1 MNSRGSWSIEGIE
14 PSVRERAE
22 AAARRAG
29 MSLEDWLNSA
39 IREADTPA
47 TQGAAATSDKPN
59 PAQDAHDVAEIHQ
72 RLDSIAQQI
81 EQMSRPAEQHQP
93 PVARQL
99 NDAISRL
106 DERLARITAPTPH
119 PPQHMAEPTAPH
131 DDHSAADMA
140 SSAQPHPA
148 SSLDLAV
155 AEILARQGELER
167 DRRQS
172 DASRKAATTPASAAD
187 ISGLEQQLSKITGQ
201 IEAMQQPANIEQSIA
216 ALRSELGDIHRAI
229 AEAMPRRAIESI
241 EHEVRRLAQRIDDN
255 RHDGSDDQALAGVE
269 RALGEIH
276 QTLTTLT
283 PAEQLAGFDEAIRNL
298 GVRLDTIVRA
308 ADDPAS
314 LQQLEGTIASL
325 RNIVATVASNEALAQ
340 LSEHVQALA
349 TKVDQFSATGGYG
362 ETFSALEQRIA
373 TLTTAL
379 QTRPASGEIQS
390 EQLEGAL
397 RTLSERLDR
406 IPVGTDSSSAFAHLE
421 QRVSYLLER
430 LEASADH
437 RASGLGRVEEGL
449 QDVLRHL
456 EQQQAQFAAQPPR
469 TATPELALDSELVD
483 TIKRE
488 LIDIRNSQSESE
500 RHTQDSLEAVHNT
513 LGHVVDR
520 LAMIESELRAARAAP
535 QSPAAAPMAARP
547 TPPHQRPELPNP
559 VQAAPTVRAPTVS
572 AAPPPAPPVAP
583 EATPVFAASRIADDI
598 SEPETPRQRH
608 ADVPAVTTPA
618 TEPRIEPLR
627 SPIHTELP
635 PDHPLEPGTRPP
647 GRTLS
652 PGERIAASED
662 ALSELSS
669 AAPVE
674 PASTSSFI
682 AAARRAARAAA
693 SAPTTDAPSRA
704 VSLNESIRAAAKG
717 SAITSKIRSLLVGAS
732 VVAIVLGSFK
742 MAMTLLD
749 SGSPPANR
757 PRAEQSS
764 TVAPAAS
771 GTSKS
776 NTLPSITSPTPLD
789 RQSLNAPANANG
801 ATGES
806 TASAPLPSA
815 AVTATTP
822 DSNAPQPAAPDI
834 TGSVPAAG
842 SGVMPVPGANSSAI
856 APDATLEKLPESIGS
871 LTLRTAAQK
880 GNPAAAY
887 EIAVRYSEGK
897 GVPANLDEAAKWYDR
912 AAQGGIV
919 PAIFRVGTLYE
930 KGISF
935 KKDLELARRY
945 YLMAAERGSAKAM
958 HNLAVLDA
966 DGGGKGAN
974 YSSASQWFR
983 NAAERGVADSQFN
996 LGILYA
1002 RGIGVEQN
1010 FIESFKWFSLAAAQ
1024 GDADAGRKR
1033 DEIAKRLDAQSLA
1046 AAKLAVQ
1053 NFVPVKQPEDAVTV
1067 AAPAGGWDAPQ
1078 AKASAAK
1085 MTRTA
1090 RAAH

>member
-29 MSLEDWLNSA
+29 MSLEEWLNSA
-39 IREADTPA
+39 IREADVPTAQSPA
-47 TQGAAATSDKPN
+47 NAAEASD
-59 PAQDAHDVAEIHQ
+59 AQDSHDVAEIHQ

-81 EQMSRPAEQHQP
+81 EQMSRPAEQNQP

-106 DERLARITAPTPH
+106 DERLARITTPH
-119 PPQHMAEPTAPH
+119 PSQHMAEPAAHRNEPAP
-131 DDHSAADMA
+131 AATTEA
-140 SSAQPHPA
+140 PA
-148 SSLDLAV
+148 DSKSSLDLAV

-167 DRRQS
+167 DRWQS
-172 DASRKAATTPASAAD
+172 DAARKATATPASSAD
-187 ISGLEQQLSKITGQ
+187 ISGLEQQLSRITDQ
-201 IEAMQQPANIEQSIA
+201 IEALQQPANIEQSIA
-216 ALRSELGDIHRAI
+216 ALRSELADIHRAI
-229 AEAMPRRAIESI
+229 AEAMPRQAIESI

-255 RHDGSDDQALAGVE
+255 RHDGSDDQTLAGVE

-276 QTLTTLT
+276 QTLKALT

-325 RNIVATVASNEALAQ
+325 RNIVANVASNEALAQ
-340 LSEHVQALA
+340 LSDHVQALA
-349 TKVDQFSATGGYG
+349 AKVDQFSATGGYG
-362 ETFSALEQRIA
+362 ETFSALEQHIA

-379 QTRPASGEIQS
+379 QSRPSSGEIQS

-406 IPVGTDSSSAFAHLE
+406 IPVGNDSSSAFAHLE

-456 EQQQAQFAAQPPR
+456 EQQQTLL
-469 TATPELALDSELVD
+469 TAKPERMVSPELALDSTLVD

-520 LAMIESELRAARAAP
+520 LAMIESDLRAARAAP
-535 QSPAAAPMAARP
+535 QPSANATPVAVCPTAP
-547 TPPHQRPELPNP
+547 HLRPELPNP
-559 VQAAPTVRAPTVS
+559 VQAAPAVRAPTVS

-583 EATPVFAASRIADDI
+583 EAPPIFAASRLIDEMP
-598 SEPETPRQRH
+598 EPEPKRH
-608 ADVPAVTTPA
+608 TDVPAVALPT
-618 TEPRIEPLR
+618 TEPRIEPHR
-627 SPIHTELP
+627 SPINSELP
-635 PDHPLEPGTRPP
+635 PDHPLEPGTRRP
-647 GRTLS
+647 GLTMS
-652 PGERIAASED
+652 PSERIAASEE

-669 AAPVE
+669 ATPAE

-682 AAARRAARAAA
+682 AAARRAAQAAA
-693 SAPTTDAPSRA
+693 NAPATDAPSRA
-704 VSLNESIRAAAKG
+704 VSLNDSIRAAAKG

-749 SGSPPANR
+749 SGSSSATR
-757 PRAEQSS
+757 PVTEQSS
-764 TVAPAAS
+764 TVAPATN

-789 RQSLNAPANANG
+789 RQSHNLPANAG
-801 ATGES
+801 TAASES
-806 TASAPLPSA
+806 SASVPLPSA
-815 AVTATTP
+815 AATATAP
-822 DSNAPQPAAPDI
+822 DSNPPPATPDI
-834 TGSVPAAG
+834 TGSVPATG
-842 SGVMPVPGANSSAI
+842 SSATPAPAASSSI
-856 APDATLEKLPESIGS
+856 AAPDANAEKLPESIGG
-871 LTLRTAAQK
+871 LALRTAAQK

-887 EIAVRYSEGK
+887 EIATRFAEGK
-897 GVPANLDEAAKWYDR
+897 GVAANLDEAAKWYER

-919 PAIFRVGTLYE
+919 PAIFRVGTFYE

-935 KKDLELARRY
+935 KKDVDLARRY

-1010 FIESFKWFSLAAAQ
+1010 LIESFKWFSLAAAQ

-1033 DEIAKRLDAQSLA
+1033 DEVAKRLDAQALA

-1053 NFVPVKQPEDAVTV
+1053 NFVPVKQPDDAVNV
-1067 AAPAGGWDAPQ
+1067 ATPAGGWDAPQ

-1085 MTRTA
+1085 TTRTA